1 MPSFDPKQTEKIREQ
16 VHRLNNDL
24 LSAAIRDDT
33 GLYWPSP
40 YYTSA
45 GQFSFKE
52 TIDIF
57 NGSSGIALYFM
68 ALFEY
73 SGRKED
79 LKTAEDIIRKALKS
93 EEVLKA
99 RSFGFYTG
107 ISGVMYACI
116 RLYELSGKKSYLNTA
131 FRLIRINEENIIN
144 NTVKAD
150 FLSGYSGSLFVITLL
165 YHHLQSDV
173 ILTMIRQMITR
184 VITEARISETGLKWD
199 YDRSK
204 SAFDSLT
211 GFSHGASGIAYSL
224 MQVGNYFK
232 NEGLIHLAEQAL
244 LYEMQYFH
252 EESDNWLDL
261 RLGSYRL
268 SLPDAHRWD
277 LNLFLPEMRKVN
289 SWAHGA
295 AGIGLARLYAWQI
308 TGNPMYLDQCKTALN
323 RCLSDIEKMD
333 RTDFSLCS
341 GYAGMIPFLLKFQEL
356 RGYDFNEQLYAVARQ
371 AKHLYEQKNSY
382 NSYVSSGPFDY
393 GLLSGK
399 AGIGY
404 MLLQLLNPEMTSAV
418 YPDLPLN
425 TAGTMVDIGPDKKR
439 IRQGIFFQYYPKT
452 IQLLDWSEPDFTAH
466 FYAEDLCE
474 FEDVLNQKINT
485 LQDAKDRN
493 IMEVFNFEHQRTN
506 CWKAHKGY
514 LCYAKKNE
522 FIRNQYEQLSL
533 FSDEELLD
541 LKMKLADHV
550 TFHLITPG
558 WRAIMEL
565 KESDQAVLFL
575 AEESGLNTI
584 YIGQLPKLVIS
595 PLGREAIKGN
605 KLIRVILNGFI
616 ENDQRTSALD
626 ALKQRLIS
634 QIRSLI
640 RVGIISIKV

>member
-1 MPSFDPKQTEKIREQ
+1 MPSFDPKQTEKISEQ
-16 VHRLNNDL
+16 VQRLNNDL
-24 LSAAIRDDT
+24 LSAAIRDHT
-33 GLYWPSP
+33 GLCWPSP
-40 YYTSA
+40 YYTST

-79 LKTAEDIIRKALKS
+79 LKTAEDILRKALKS

-107 ISGVMYACI
+107 ISGVVYACI
-116 RLYELSGKKSYLNTA
+116 RFYELSGKKKYLNTA
-131 FRLIRINEENIIN
+131 FRLIRNNEENIIN

-184 VITEARISETGLKWD
+184 VTTEARISKTGLKWD

-232 NEGLIHLAEQAL
+232 NEGLIYLAEQAL
-244 LYEMQYFH
+244 RYEMQYFH

-295 AGIGLARLYAWQI
+295 AGIGLARLYAWQT
-308 TGNPMYLDQCKTALN
+308 TGNPIYLDQCKTALN

-341 GYAGMIPFLLKFQEL
+341 GYTGMIPFLLKFQEL
-356 RGYDFNEQLYAVARQ
+356 RGYDFNEQLCAVARQ
-371 AKHLYEQKNSY
+371 AKQLYEQKNSY
-382 NSYVSSGPFDY
+382 NSYISSGPFDY

-418 YPDLPLN
+418 YPALPLN
-425 TAGTMVDIGPDKKR
+425 TAGTIVDIGPDKKL
-439 IRQGIFFQYYPKT
+439 IRRGIFFQYYPKT
-452 IQLLDWSEPDFTAH
+452 IQLLDLSEPDFTEH

-485 LQDAKDRN
+485 LPDTKVRS
-493 IMEVFNFEHQRTN
+493 IMEVFNFEHQRTS

-522 FIRNQYEQLSL
+522 FIRNQYQQLSL
-533 FSDEELLD
+533 FRDEELLD
-541 LKMKLADHV
+541 LEMKLADHV
-550 TFHLITPG
+550 TFYPITPE

-565 KESDQAVLFL
+565 KETDQAALFL
-575 AEESGLNTI
+575 AEESGMNTI

-595 PLGREAIKGN
+595 PLGREAVKGN
-605 KLIRVILNGFI
+605 KLISVILNGFI